1 MKMKLLKKMEISSA
15 LKIRY
20 KQPFFNK
27 KNTFCINLDH
37 RTDRLERFSDE
48 ISRINGEFTRFS
60 AINGKN
66 LEPKLGLSREQIGC
80 FLSHSS
86 IWQRALKSNL
96 DKVIIF
102 EDDTIFFDDFI
113 DRFDIFMKED
123 TSDRQIIRLGAYWPN
138 GELYRKASNHA
149 GVIIVPAWG
158 AHAYIVKREAI
169 KILVNNAA
177 DMIETDYYLYGTLPP
192 AETNLRPGQRSKIHS
207 IPNYVPLENLCYQD
221 GDDSDIRC
229 KA

>member
-1 MKMKLLKKMEISSA
+1 MRIKYEQS
-15 LKIRY
+15 
-20 KQPFFNK
+20 FFNK

-37 RTDRLERFSDE
+37 RTDRLQQFSSE

-86 IWQRALKSNL
+86 IWKQALKLNL

-102 EDDTIFFDDFI
+102 EDDTMFSDDFI

-123 TSDRQIIRLGAYWPN
+123 TSERQIIRLGAYWPN
-138 GELYRKASNHA
+138 GELYKKISSTA
-149 GVIIVPAWG
+149 GIVTVPAWG
-158 AHAYIVKREAI
+158 AHAYIVKRDAI
-169 KILVNNAA
+169 KILVNNAE
-177 DMIETDYYLYGTLPP
+177 DMIEADYYLYGTLPP

-207 IPNYVPLENLCYQD
+207 IPNYVPLKNLCSQ
-221 GDDSDIRC
+221 DSDTSF
-229 KA
+229 